1 MQTIVEMRA
10 GSHLYGTNTPA
21 SDLDL
26 KSVYLPSARDLL
38 LQQVKGVIVGARPKA
53 QGERNAPGDVDREA
67 YSLQRFLT
75 LLADGQTMALDML
88 FAPDSAMTAPP
99 APLWREIQANAH
111 RLVSRRSASFLGYC
125 RQQASKFGAR
135 GLRVEAA
142 RAMLAALTE
151 AEARLGATAKL
162 ESIAAELEIRA
173 AQGGA
178 GAIPHVALIDIPAP
192 GGALIR
198 HLEICGR
205 KTPYTASIKIAR
217 ESAQR
222 LLDEYGKRSLEA
234 ARNEGVDWKSLSH
247 AVRVG
252 REAIELLQTGRI
264 TLPLPCAGY
273 ILRIKLGQVESEA
286 VSDEIDRLLMEVE
299 AAAAAST
306 LPETPD
312 LAFIEDLIAQAHL
325 RQILTSQ

>member
-26 KSVYLPSARDLL
+26 KSVYIPSARDIL

-53 QGERNAPGDVDREA
+53 HGERNAPGDVDHEA

-125 RQQASKFGAR
+125 RQQASKFGVR

-142 RAMLAALTE
+142 RAMLAALTA
-151 AEARLGATAKL
+151 AESRLGTTAKL
-162 ESIAAELEIRA
+162 ESAAAELETCA
-173 AQGGA
+173 AQGG
-178 GAIPHVALIDIPAP
+178 PYVALIDIPTP
-192 GGALIR
+192 SGALIR

-205 KTPYTASIKIAR
+205 KTPYTASIKLAR

-247 AVRVG
+247 AVRIG

-264 TLPLPCAGY
+264 TLPLPCAGH
-273 ILRIKLGQVESEA
+273 ILRIKLGQIESEA
-286 VSDEIDRLLMEVE
+286 VSEEIDQLLAEVE

-312 LAFIEDLIAQAHL
+312 LAFIEDMIAHAHL
-325 RQILTSQ
+325 RQILTAQ